1 MSDDRVDPEDLPQN
15 PQYTPA
21 FVQVR
26 EQGPV
31 YVADYETLT
40 SGWVRVTEW
49 GRHRVKLPPHKVA
62 AIREVRTETYG
73 DRSDPEGLK
82 VRVADERE
90 REQATADDSAGMAVV
105 ADD

>member
-1 MSDDRVDPEDLPQN
+1 
-15 PQYTPA
+15 
-21 FVQVR
+21 
-26 EQGPV
+26 V
-31 YVADYETLT
+31 YVADYQTLP

-49 GRHRVKLPPHKVA
+49 GRHRVKLPPYKVA

-82 VRVADERE
+82 VRVADPDE
-90 REQATADDSAGMAVV
+90 REQAAATDSAGTAVV

>member
-1 MSDDRVDPEDLPQN
+1 MNGDAIDPENLPQN

-31 YVADYETLT
+31 YVADYETLA
-40 SGWVRVTEW
+40 SGWLRITEW
-49 GRHRVKLPPHKVA
+49 EGHRVKLPPHKVA
-62 AIREVRTETYG
+62 AIREVRTEAYG

-82 VRVADERE
+82 VRVADEER
-90 REQATADDSAGMAVV
+90 REQASADDSAGKAVV